1 MKQNKFIC
9 PECGGEM
16 LGFYNKPALNLVCF
30 KFGYRLAITKW
41 DGIDLDNNNCNVYL
55 TASKDISLEQIK
67 IVSKISG
74 NNFILS
80 KKIMENG
87 GTLISGNAKQIK
99 QIKNLLEKGNINFYI
114 TPNFKC

>member
-16 LGFYNKPALNLVCF
+16 LEFYNKPALNLVCS
-30 KFGYRLAITKW
+30 KCGYRLATTKW
-41 DGIDLDNNNCNVYL
+41 DGIDLDNNNYNVYL
-55 TASKDISLEQIK
+55 TASKDISIEQIK

-74 NNFILS
+74 NNFVLS

-87 GTLISGNAKQIK
+87 GALISGNAKQIK
-99 QIKNLLEKGNINFYI
+99 QIKDFLEKSKIKFYI
-114 TPNFKC
+114 TPNFKY